1 MESNANLGREPE
13 EQRPITM
20 SALDEQTETYEDGTT
35 PEDVDKPIPD
45 DDDIEEGSLEDDE
58 PEEDLDDS
66 GTGTVTEELEEDE
79 PNDEVDN
86 LDSQYK
92 TSPQRII

>member
-1 MESNANLGREPE
+1 MESNAHLAWEPE
-13 EQRPITM
+13 EQRPIIM
-20 SALDEQTETYEDGTT
+20 SAVDEQTETYEDDTT
-35 PEDVDKPIPD
+35 SEYENKPIPE

-66 GTGTVTEELEEDE
+66 DTSIVTEELEEDE

-86 LDSQYK
+86 LDSEYK